1 LSQTT
6 VINQSINQHVFKAR
20 VTKMPAR
27 ELFITTE
34 NFEKEKL

>member
-27 ELFITTE
+27 ELFITE